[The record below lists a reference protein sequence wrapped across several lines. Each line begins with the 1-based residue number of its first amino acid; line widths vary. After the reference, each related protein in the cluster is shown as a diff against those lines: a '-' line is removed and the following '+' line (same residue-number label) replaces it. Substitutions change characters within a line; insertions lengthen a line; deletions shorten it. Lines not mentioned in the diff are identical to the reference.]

1 MIKYSLIENQVN
13 VEVRLEGDLDIEGTE
28 LVEEELLP
36 KLQTYEVVNLNFEGV
51 PFVDSSGIGLLLNI
65 VQTLNEENIK
75 VTISNVREEIL
86 EVFEL
91 LQLSDI
97 LGEGVFV

>member
-1 MIKYSLIENQVN
+1 MVKYLLIEKNEN
-13 VEVRLEGDLDIEGTE
+13 VEVILDGDLDIEGTE

-36 KLQTYEVVNLNFEGV
+36 SLEKFKVVNLNFNGV
-51 PFVDSSGIGLLLNI
+51 PFVDSTGIGLLLNI
-65 VQTLNEENIK
+65 VQTLNEKGIK
-75 VTISNVREEIL
+75 VTICNVKQEII